1 MSAGSATGARSVD
14 EVPEPGDALDDDH
27 EDEGQEQRDREAL
40 EQHFASIQGIPEQKT
55 MPTLLPSLQAALMRA
70 ADTAPLKDQL
80 RCRLPIFNIDL
91 RSKAHVHIG

>member
-1 MSAGSATGARSVD
+1 MSKPAWCCRQQQGG
-14 EVPEPGDALDDDH
+14 
-27 EDEGQEQRDREAL
+27 EGQEQRDREAL

-80 RCRLPIFNIDL
+80 RRCFGIKLTCT
-91 RSKAHVHIG
+91 

>member
-1 MSAGSATGARSVD
+1 MSKPAWCRRQQRGG
-14 EVPEPGDALDDDH
+14 
-27 EDEGQEQRDREAL
+27 EGQEQRDREAL